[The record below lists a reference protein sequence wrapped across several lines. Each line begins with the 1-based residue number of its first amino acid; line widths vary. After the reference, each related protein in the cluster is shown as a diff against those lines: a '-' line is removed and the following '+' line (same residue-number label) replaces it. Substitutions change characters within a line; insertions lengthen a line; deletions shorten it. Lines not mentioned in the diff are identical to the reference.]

1 MISAFPLR
9 AEIFRRFLKPIKYI
23 SWIATSGLLL
33 LSLLLPI
40 SNQQKVQFIAF
51 WGVVVAYI
59 LAVFYV
65 IIPRFGI
72 HPWVHYGI
80 LFANVSF
87 LTAGYALLGEY
98 RVAVN
103 SLYVIVILLGG
114 ILAGKPAAFLTA
126 ILSLMGC
133 IAVENS
139 LGFTT
144 HYQLLSQ
151 GTQLIFFLVAAYMG
165 GALGDAL
172 ISHAGESQRKN
183 ADLTLLLEASLV
195 VSSSSDLTK
204 AIPELAQKI
213 LSGLPASFVRIDLLE
228 GEKVNCYG
236 LAYQR
241 TSFHY
246 RDDVLR
252 EFSLPDSLIYKH
264 LLAKPQITLHT
275 FDQLHYGDEQLSFLE
290 LFPGEIR
297 NCCLVPLITDQKVVG
312 ILAVGEARDSE
323 RETFGANKLEFLGTL
338 ANQLAVVIENVRLHQ
353 AERQK
358 AKRLEILYE
367 IANVFG
373 STIEMEELLERLYG
387 LLIQVIP
394 ADTYFVGFLDKQ
406 TQMVD
411 IRLLIDEGKR
421 FESERVPLSEGL
433 IGYVVRT
440 QKPLFIRSMREQWDD
455 LPVKPLQLGQ
465 SKMSESWMGV
475 PLGKDDH
482 LNGIL
487 AVASYQPY
495 VFTEED
501 LSLLINVAQ
510 QAKLAFDNARHHA
523 DVEKQAQHDSLTGAL
538 NHRTF
543 LEKLD
548 LAIEEA
554 RDKAYPLS
562 LIMLDVDFFKE
573 YNDNYGHVFGDE
585 ILRLAV
591 QTIQGHIKSKD
602 MVGRWGGEEFG
613 VVIVDAT
620 LDEACKVAR
629 RIRETLADIL
639 LRDENNREI
648 PAPTVSQGIACFP
661 SQAQDAHELVEKA
674 DQALY
679 LAKSAGR
686 DQICVFGERVGCY

>member
-1 MISAFPLR
+1 M
-9 AEIFRRFLKPIKYI
+9 
-23 SWIATSGLLL
+23 
-33 LSLLLPI
+33 
-40 SNQQKVQFIAF
+40 
-51 WGVVVAYI
+51 
-59 LAVFYV
+59 
-65 IIPRFGI
+65 
-72 HPWVHYGI
+72 
-80 LFANVSF
+80 
-87 LTAGYALLGEY
+87 
-98 RVAVN
+98 
-103 SLYVIVILLGG
+103 
-114 ILAGKPAAFLTA
+114 
-126 ILSLMGC
+126 
-133 IAVENS
+133 
-139 LGFTT
+139 
-144 HYQLLSQ
+144 
-151 GTQLIFFLVAAYMG
+151 IFFLVSAYLG
-165 GALGDAL
+165 GELGDAL
-172 ISHAGESQRKN
+172 ISHAGESQQKN

-195 VSSSSDLTK
+195 VSSSSDLSK

-213 LSGLPASFVRIDLLE
+213 LNGLPASFVRVDLLE

-241 TSFHY
+241 PSY
-246 RDDVLR
+246 RSRDEVFG
-252 EFSLPDSLIYKH
+252 EFFIQDSLIYKR
-264 LLAKPQITLHT
+264 LLAKPQITLYA
-275 FDQLHYGDEQLSFLE
+275 FDQLQFEDEQLSFLG
-290 LFPGEIR
+290 LFPSEIK

-323 RETFGANKLEFLGTL
+323 REFFDVNKLDFLGTL

-373 STIEMEELLERLYG
+373 STIEMGELLERLYG

-394 ADTYFVGFLDKQ
+394 ADTYFVGFLDKN

-411 IRLLIDEGKR
+411 IQLLIDDGKR
-421 FESERVPLSEGL
+421 FEAERVPLSEGL

-440 QKPLFIRSMREQWDD
+440 QKPLFIRSMREQWGD
-455 LPVKPLQLGQ
+455 LPVKPLELGQ
-465 SKMSESWMGV
+465 AKMSESWMGV
-475 PLGKDDH
+475 PLGKDEH

-487 AVASYQPY
+487 AVASYQPS

-501 LSLLINVAQ
+501 FSLLINVAQ

-523 DVEKQAQHDSLTGAL
+523 DVEEQALHDSLTGAL
-538 NHRTF
+538 NHRAF

-548 LAIEEA
+548 SLIEEA
-554 RDKAYPLS
+554 RHKDYPLS

-591 QTIQGHIKSKD
+591 QTIQNHLKRKD

-613 VVIVDAT
+613 VVIVGAT
-620 LDEACKVAR
+620 LDEACQVAR
-629 RIRETLADIL
+629 RIRETLSEIIL
-639 LRDENNREI
+639 KNETNQVI

-661 SQAQDAHELVEKA
+661 DQAQDAYDLVEKA

-686 DQICVFGERVGCY
+686 DQI